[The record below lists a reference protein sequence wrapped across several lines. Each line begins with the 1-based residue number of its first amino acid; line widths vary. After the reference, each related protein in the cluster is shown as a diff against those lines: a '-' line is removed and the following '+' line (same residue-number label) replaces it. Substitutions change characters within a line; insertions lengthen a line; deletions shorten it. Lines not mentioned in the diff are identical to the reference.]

1 MSEECKI
8 FAAYFG
14 TIEVRRS
21 ATKSRVILRNY
32 LQQRVSQFQIDGQIK
47 DVSHTHNYI
56 FALAPSD
63 HRIYTLRID
72 SFFVYSLN
80 LDMVPENPKFEYLV
94 NVNVETELMHD
105 RVDFNDPRIPEMAHC
120 DMQPKETIKTKVED
134 FLICTTSHSCYLA
147 RNRVSGEPS
156 LYRIF
161 TDNKTDDFQ
170 VLQFG
175 SEEPILQLSA
185 GNEHVLILTVSGLV
199 YSMGIGSRG
208 VLGHANLRC
217 EQHPK
222 QVECLSPLRVT
233 QVACG
238 KWHSAALTEDGDV
251 YLWGWNNFGQLGDC
265 CEVGEI
271 LDIPT
276 PLDILEIIV
285 QISAYGNATWLKRS
299 DHWELTF
306 GSTKMF

>member
-32 LQQRVSQFQIDGQIK
+32 LQQRVSQFQIDGKIK

-147 RNRVSGEPS
+147 RNRASGEPS

-175 SEEPILQLSA
+175 S
-185 GNEHVLILTVSGLV
+185 
-199 YSMGIGSRG
+199 
-208 VLGHANLRC
+208 
-217 EQHPK
+217 
-222 QVECLSPLRVT
+222 
-233 QVACG
+233 
-238 KWHSAALTEDGDV
+238 D
-251 YLWGWNNFGQLGDC
+251 
-265 CEVGEI
+265 
-271 LDIPT
+271 
-276 PLDILEIIV
+276 
-285 QISAYGNATWLKRS
+285 
-299 DHWELTF
+299 
-306 GSTKMF
+306 

>member
-32 LQQRVSQFQIDGQIK
+32 LQQRVSQFQID
-47 DVSHTHNYI
+47 
-56 FALAPSD
+56 
-63 HRIYTLRID
+63 
-72 SFFVYSLN
+72 
-80 LDMVPENPKFEYLV
+80 
-94 NVNVETELMHD
+94 
-105 RVDFNDPRIPEMAHC
+105 EMAHC

-147 RNRVSGEPS
+147 RNRASGEPS

-175 SEEPILQLSA
+175 SDEPILQLSA
-185 GNEHVLILTVSGLV
+185 
-199 YSMGIGSRG
+199 
-208 VLGHANLRC
+208 
-217 EQHPK
+217 
-222 QVECLSPLRVT
+222 
-233 QVACG
+233 
-238 KWHSAALTEDGDV
+238 
-251 YLWGWNNFGQLGDC
+251 
-265 CEVGEI
+265 
-271 LDIPT
+271 
-276 PLDILEIIV
+276 V

-306 GSTKMF
+306 GSTKLF